1 MTTEQKQRKD
11 VHHIVTEHV
20 ISFLEQGLVP
30 WRVSWVNSGIPK
42 NAVTR
47 KPYRG
52 ANIPL
57 LSVYGFDR
65 NLFVSEQQLHNLGGT
80 VKKDER
86 SILATYYD
94 WRDGL
99 NGSTEKRTVLRYE
112 KVYNISQ
119 CEGITVSGIDDVAI
133 PAKPLLE
140 CKNIVKSMPNTPRI
154 EYTGQG
160 VDYVVDDDMV
170 IMPSSTEYTSPEL
183 FYYDLF
189 RMLIHSTGHT
199 TRLNRKKLADRE
211 PVFSREALIA
221 DIGAHYLCFYAGITG
236 LLALSNIGHLY
247 GWMERFADDARLFM
261 FITGQAQ
268 KAVDYILNRTHQ
280 TKDTTQEQ
288 EESNENFAVSN
299 QI

>member
-30 WRVSWVNSGIPK
+30 WRVSWVNSGIPR

-57 LSVYGFDR
+57 LSEYGFDR

-86 SILATYYD
+86 SILAIYYD

-119 CEGITVSGIDDVAI
+119 CEGITVSGIDDVSI

-140 CKNIVKSMPNTPRI
+140 CKNIVKSMPNAPRI

-170 IMPSSTEYTSPEL
+170 IMTSSTEYTSPEL

-189 RMLIHSTGHT
+189 RMLIHSTGHIL
-199 TRLNRKKLADRE
+199 RLDRKELTDRD

-221 DIGAHYLCFYAGITG
+221 DIGAHYLCFHAGVTG
-236 LLALSNIGHLY
+236 LLTLPNTGHLF
-247 GWMERFADDARLFM
+247 GWIERFTDDARLFV
-261 FITGQAQ
+261 FATNQAQ
-268 KAVDYILNRTHQ
+268 KAVDYILNT
-280 TKDTTQEQ
+280 EQ
-288 EESNENFAVSN
+288 SPVTGETPQNKNDSKNASSD
-299 QI
+299 